1 MANQLGTFLAYLNK
15 VEDATLTTAADVQ
28 GERVVANLATR
39 ESDDVWRFL
48 VSGGSTTA
56 TAIATWDSDQTVQ
69 VLTAQFPRTTYTG
82 VSESSPSFAS
92 SDTIQWVLKNSG
104 GTTIYDSTAEA
115 SNATPGY
122 MTAYHKMASQLTTVR
137 SLEVTFDAT
146 SRVSAGFCDVG
157 MIGAW
162 PIIEPS
168 VGFSYPGG
176 YGWRHNT
183 NNQTTT
189 AGRMY
194 TARFDPMREWS
205 LEFDFLTNDEANTI
219 DEMNRYAGGARQV
232 FVRRGDLPTGKDA
245 MLALLS
251 ARSTQSRTATRRQAP
266 LTFEE
271 FI

>member
-1 MANQLGTFLAYLNK
+1 M
-15 VEDATLTTAADVQ
+15 TTAADVQ
-28 GERVVANLATR
+28 GDRVVANLATT

-48 VSGGSTTA
+48 VTGGSTSA
-56 TAIATWDSDQTVQ
+56 TAIATWDTDQTIQ
-69 VLTAQFPRTTYTG
+69 VMSAQFPRTTYTG
-82 VSESSPSFAS
+82 VSESSPAFAS
-92 SDTIQWVLKNSG
+92 SDTVRWVLKDSG
-104 GTTIYDSTAEA
+104 GSTIYDSTAEA

-122 MTAYHKMASQLTTVR
+122 MVSYHKMDTELTTVR
-137 SLEVTFDAT
+137 SLEVTFDAA

-157 MIGAW
+157 TIGAW

-176 YGWRHNT
+176 DGWRHNT
-183 NNQTTT
+183 NSQTTT

-205 LEFDFLTNDEANTI
+205 LEFDFLTNDEANALS
-219 DEMNRYAGGARQV
+219 EMNRYAGGARQV

-245 MLALLS
+245 MHALLS
-251 ARSTQSRTATRRQAP
+251 ARPFQSRTATRRQAP